1 LHFLSGVEEVVS
13 KSAKI
18 PLARSKRPTMSNN
31 ISLTLF
37 SAAIVAATVLL
48 APSAPSV
55 AQGRSGTTSEF
66 SAQQQQDKDK
76 KATPAA
82 RPAQPRVQR
91 AAPQTAAPRMA
102 APQRSAPRTVT
113 QTKAT
118 SRVVTQPRAT
128 SRTVTQRKATSRTVT
143 QRKATSRAVTQRKAT
158 SRAVTQRKATS
169 RAVTQRKAT
178 SRAVTQRKATS
189 RAVTQ
194 RKATS
199 RAVTQRKAASRAVTQ
214 RKAAPRV
221 VTPKGKR
228 TVTASRLRGVPT
240 QGVSSAVISG
250 HNYSA
255 WRSGHRVRHGRG
267 WRTFVA
273 LSALGAIAI
282 GSSEYYP
289 YAYISAPENY
299 CEGLTEDGCELMW
312 QDVETIEGDII
323 PQCVAYCP
331 WQ

>member
-1 LHFLSGVEEVVS
+1 MTN
-13 KSAKI
+13 KI
-18 PLARSKRPTMSNN
+18 DLTR
-31 ISLTLF
+31 ISLI
-37 SAAIVAATVLL
+37 SAGLLAATIMF
-48 APSAPSV
+48 APGVQSV
-55 AQGRSGTTSEF
+55 AQERSATSTVF
-66 SAQQQQDKDK
+66 SAQQQQDNKGQSQ
-76 KATPAA
+76 KAAPPP
-82 RPAQPRVQR
+82 RPAPQR
-91 AAPQTAAPRMA
+91 AAPQRAAPRMA

-128 SRTVTQRKATSRTVT
+128 SRAVTQRKVTSRAVTQRKVTSRAVTKRKATSRAVTQRKATSRVVT

-158 SRAVTQRKATS
+158 SRAVTQ
-169 RAVTQRKAT
+169 Q
-178 SRAVTQRKATS
+178 
-189 RAVTQ
+189 
-194 RKATS
+194 
-199 RAVTQRKAASRAVTQ
+199 
-214 RKAAPRV
+214 KAAPRV
-221 VTPKGKR
+221 VTPKGTR

-312 QDVETIEGDII
+312 QDAETIEGDII

>member
-1 LHFLSGVEEVVS
+1 MTN
-13 KSAKI
+13 KI
-18 PLARSKRPTMSNN
+18 DLTR
-31 ISLTLF
+31 ISLI
-37 SAAIVAATVLL
+37 SAGLLAATIMF
-48 APSAPSV
+48 APGVQSV
-55 AQGRSGTTSEF
+55 AQERSATSTDF
-66 SAQQQQDKDK
+66 SAQQQQDNKGQSE
-76 KATPAA
+76 KAAPAA
-82 RPAQPRVQR
+82 RPAPQR

-128 SRTVTQRKATSRTVT
+128 SRAVTQRKVTSRAVT
-143 QRKATSRAVTQRKAT
+143 KRKATSRAVTQRKAT

-178 SRAVTQRKATS
+178 SRAVTQ
-189 RAVTQ
+189 Q
-194 RKATS
+194 
-199 RAVTQRKAASRAVTQ
+199 
-214 RKAAPRV
+214 KAAPRV
-221 VTPKGKR
+221 VTPKGTR

>member
-1 LHFLSGVEEVVS
+1 MTN
-13 KSAKI
+13 KI
-18 PLARSKRPTMSNN
+18 DLTR
-31 ISLTLF
+31 ISLI
-37 SAAIVAATVLL
+37 SAGLLAATIMF
-48 APSAPSV
+48 APGAQSV
-55 AQGRSGTTSEF
+55 AQERSATSTDF
-66 SAQQQQDKDK
+66 SAQQQQDNKGQSQ
-76 KATPAA
+76 KAGPAA
-82 RPAQPRVQR
+82 RPAPQR
-91 AAPQTAAPRMA
+91 AAPQRAAPRVA
-102 APQRSAPRTVT
+102 APQRTAPRTVT

-118 SRVVTQPRAT
+118 SRVVMQPR
-128 SRTVTQRKATSRTVT
+128 
-143 QRKATSRAVTQRKAT
+143 ATSRAVTQRKAT
-158 SRAVTQRKATS
+158 SRAVTQRKAT
-169 RAVTQRKAT
+169 
-178 SRAVTQRKATS
+178 
-189 RAVTQ
+189 
-194 RKATS
+194 
-199 RAVTQRKAASRAVTQ
+199 SRAVTQ

>member
-1 LHFLSGVEEVVS
+1 MTN
-13 KSAKI
+13 KI
-18 PLARSKRPTMSNN
+18 DLTR
-31 ISLTLF
+31 ISLI
-37 SAAIVAATVLL
+37 SAGLLAATIMF
-48 APSAPSV
+48 APCAQSIAQERSA
-55 AQGRSGTTSEF
+55 TSTDF
-66 SAQQQQDKDK
+66 SAQQQQDNKGQSE
-76 KATPAA
+76 KAAPAA
-82 RPAQPRVQR
+82 RPAPQR

-128 SRTVTQRKATSRTVT
+128 SRAVTQRKVTSRAVT
-143 QRKATSRAVTQRKAT
+143 KRKATSRAVTQRKAT

-178 SRAVTQRKATS
+178 SRAVTQ
-189 RAVTQ
+189 Q
-194 RKATS
+194 
-199 RAVTQRKAASRAVTQ
+199 
-214 RKAAPRV
+214 KAAPRV
-221 VTPKGKR
+221 VTPKGTR

-240 QGVSSAVISG
+240 QGVSRAVISG